1 MPYKDRYSVVPTAR
15 LAKLLSG
22 DNDHREGEGGWRL
35 AKRESSRLV
44 VDQKDAPSQLKDV
57 SKETSMASRSLLSI
71 PSKPDA
77 SISPRADLPKLSLV
91 AALDATVAKFWL
103 AAPPPIDRINLR

>member
-1 MPYKDRYSVVPTAR
+1 VLCKDRYSAVPTAL
-15 LAKLLSG
+15 LAELPSG
-22 DNDHREGEGGWRL
+22 DNGHQEGEGGWRL
-35 AKRESSRLV
+35 AKRGSSRLV
-44 VDQKDAPSQLKDV
+44 VDQKDIPNQLEDV
-57 SKETSMASRSLLSI
+57 SKGISRVSVFPLSI